1 MPFKTKEENFAS
13 IGRTTPLKVLRL
25 IRELA
30 AKGFTPSQVV
40 EEVLKKFPNTPIVTK
55 SPRSRA
61 EFVTKSRIE
70 LNFQKLKKA
79 DIKHESGEIIKKLS
93 KQELKTAG
101 ENKLDISDFKK
112 LRNKPENKKLTQ
124 EQFAKVLNE
133 GGYKT
138 PKNLGFDKYNVNFF
152 DSKINFKSDYLT
164 KTVDT
169 PEFKKDLDKLEKII
183 KGKYKKIGVASTDLV
198 IQEVFGDGSKY
209 GAPTKYFLKS
219 ADKESYRRYNYP
231 LKFAAQKANK
241 LLKENKILNFQ
252 ASNAEDT
259 AKKIKLISDYSKEVA
274 KEGPTRGL
282 VPELARKN
290 NITISNL
297 ESIIKKAGVFVP
309 IPKRY
314 TSAAE
319 SRRAISDARLDKLR
333 KLGSLAFEQKM
344 GREKTLFL
352 PFFKEDTLIKS
363 GKIKYGPLDLAHR
376 ASYDQFEKLGQ
387 QYSISTLG
395 VDPYKIN
402 REALKTIEA
411 DLKPLYETQLD
422 LYNQAKKFD
431 NVPRNLALAIDAN
444 NNEIAEYIAKNV
456 NTDKNLK
463 GRIIGVQVDP
473 YNLKAGTTP
482 IDYSKS
488 VDFGLFD
495 KPATKLSPEDVRDTR
510 ALFRGQIRQEGKSR
524 GLFKSGEELLKAVEN
539 STARSAA
546 CGKILSKA
554 TGGMASTCAEA
565 IRKDPVGSAQKL
577 AKLDAQSGPLVKVK
591 NAANSFL
598 NFAKKGGKYGA
609 IAAGGAAVAGL
620 VKTFMNDD
628 PTTYLS
634 NEDQQKNMLIDM
646 ITSPIDETPEESP
659 EILDWQLPTLGA
671 VTAAGMI
678 PGGKRVYDVRR
689 RGGVFPTKDG
699 TKVLKPAGPVRSALG
714 LKGVLGKGLAA
725 TATPLGL
732 AALEPLHIAAQI
744 QSGDSLTDIATNPW
758 NYAGPAF
765 ASSLTKEATRF
776 ASPMASK
783 IMRMGLSPTALR
795 GLSRFGGYGLAA
807 SLGIQGL
814 QKFDDWR
821 NKRGWFSEE

>member
-1 MPFKTKEENFAS
+1 MPFKTREEEFFN

-30 AKGFTPSQVV
+30 AKGLSPSQIV

-55 SPRSRA
+55 SSQSRS

-70 LNFQKLKKA
+70 SNYYKLRKA
-79 DIKHESGEIIKKLS
+79 DIKHESGETIKKLS

-101 ENKLDISDFKK
+101 EKKLNVLDFKK

-138 PKNLGFDKYNVNFF
+138 PKNLSFDKNNVNSF
-152 DSKINFKSDYLT
+152 DNQINFKSDYLT

-198 IQEVFGDGSKY
+198 IREVFGDGSKY
-209 GAPTKYFLKS
+209 GVPTQYFLKS

-231 LKFAAQKANK
+231 LKFAAEKANT
-241 LLKENKILNFQ
+241 LLKKNKIYNFQ

-297 ESIIKKAGVFVP
+297 EQIIKKAGVFVP
-309 IPKRY
+309 IPKKYTDEAEKRKVISNERY
-314 TSAAE
+314 T
-319 SRRAISDARLDKLR
+319 KLR
-333 KLGSLAFEQKM
+333 NLGALAFEQKM
-344 GREKTLFL
+344 GRDKTLFL
-352 PFFKEDTLIKS
+352 PFFKEDKLIKA

-376 ASYDQFEKLGQ
+376 TSYDQFEKLGQ
-387 QYSISTLG
+387 KYSISTLG
-395 VDPYKIN
+395 VDPFKIN
-402 REALKTIEA
+402 REALKTVEA

-422 LYNQAKKFD
+422 LYNRAKKFD
-431 NVPRNLALAIDAN
+431 NVPRNLTLAIDAN

-456 NTDKNLK
+456 NTNKNLK
-463 GRIIGVQVDP
+463 GRIVGVQVDP

-488 VDFGLFD
+488 IDFGLFD
-495 KPATKLSPEDVRDTR
+495 KPATELSSEDVRDTR
-510 ALFRGQIRQEGKSR
+510 ALFRGQIKQEGMSR

-554 TGGMASTCAEA
+554 TGGIASTCAEA

-577 AKLDAQSGPLVKVK
+577 AKLDVQSGPLAKVK
-591 NAANSFL
+591 NAATNFL
-598 NFAKKGGKYGA
+598 QRPFVKGAGRFGA
-609 IAAGGAAVAGL
+609 LAAVGAAGAGA
-620 VKTFMNDD
+620 VKAFMNDD

-646 ITSPIDETPEESP
+646 VTGSLDDTPVEEAPIGDAY
-659 EILDWQLPTLGA
+659 LPTLGA
-671 VTAAGMI
+671 VTVAG
-678 PGGKRVYDVRR
+678 
-689 RGGVFPTKDG
+689 T
-699 TKVLKPAGPVRSALG
+699 
-714 LKGVLGKGLAA
+714 AA
-725 TATPLGL
+725 TAPSTIEAARSKRFGKKPSGITKTALKTVGRGLTAAATPLGL
-732 AALEPLHIAAQI
+732 LATEPLYLAEQV
-744 QSGDSLTDIATNPW
+744 QEGDSLGEIATNPF
-758 NYAGPAF
+758 NYLGPAF
-765 ASSLTKEATRF
+765 AGQASDFVTKGLK
-776 ASPMASK
+776 SPGLAK
-783 IMRMGLSPTALR
+783 AMRLGISPSVLKTVSR
-795 GLSRFGGYGLAA
+795 RFGLPGLAL
-807 SLGIQGL
+807 SLGISGYET
-814 QKFDDWR
+814 FDDYR
-821 NKRGWFSEE
+821 NKRGFFSEE

>member
-1 MPFKTKEENFAS
+1 MPFRTKEEQFAS
-13 IGRTTPLKVLRL
+13 IGRTTPLKVLRF

-30 AKGFTPSQVV
+30 AKGLTPSQVID
-40 EEVLKKFPNTPIVTK
+40 EVLKKFPNTPIVTK
-55 SPRSRA
+55 SPQSRT

-70 LNFQKLKKA
+70 SNYHKLKKA

-93 KQELKTAG
+93 KQELKAAG
-101 ENKLDISDFKK
+101 EKKLNVASYQE
-112 LRNKPENKKLTQ
+112 LRNKPENIKLTQ
-124 EQFAKVLNE
+124 EQFTKVLNE

-138 PKNLGFDKYNVNFF
+138 PTNLSFDKRNVNYL
-152 DSKINFKSDYLT
+152 DGEINFKSDYST
-164 KTVDT
+164 KAVDT

-198 IQEVFGDGSKY
+198 IREVFGDGSQY
-209 GAPTKYFLKS
+209 GEPTKYFQKS
-219 ADKESYRRYNYP
+219 IDGKSRRYNYA
-231 LKFAAQKANK
+231 LLAAAKKATK
-241 LLKENKILNFQ
+241 LLKQNKILNLQ
-252 ASNAEDT
+252 NSNADDT
-259 AKKIKLISDYSKEVA
+259 VKKIKLVADYSKEVA

-290 NITISNL
+290 NISISNL
-297 ESIIKKAGVFVP
+297 ESLIKKAGVFVP
-309 IPKRY
+309 IPKKY
-314 TSAAE
+314 TDEAE
-319 SRRAISDARLDKLR
+319 KRRVISDQRLTKLR
-333 KLGSLAFEQKM
+333 KLGALAFEQKM
-344 GREKTLFL
+344 GRDKTLFL

-376 ASYDQFEKLGQ
+376 ASYDQFQKLGQ

-495 KPATKLSPEDVRDTR
+495 KPATELSPEDVRDTR

-577 AKLDAQSGPLVKVK
+577 AELDAQSGPLAKVK
-591 NAANSFL
+591 NAAKGFL
-598 NFAKKGGKYGA
+598 GALGRFGPRIGKYGA
-609 IAAGGAAVAGL
+609 IAAAGALAQPL
-620 VKTFMNDD
+620 VKQFRNDD
-628 PTTYLS
+628 TSTWLTD
-634 NEDQQKNMLIDM
+634 EHQQAGMLDALIEAQERKKPR
-646 ITSPIDETPEESP
+646 S
-659 EILDWQLPTLGA
+659 EILDWGIGA
-671 VTAAGMI
+671 GTVGATAAAVPGTSALYKARRLPFIDKLGKTRAGMG
-678 PGGKRVYDVRR
+678 PLRA
-689 RGGVFPTKDG
+689 G
-699 TKVLKPAGPVRSALG
+699 TIGPAMKLVSGMFTPAGL
-714 LKGVLGKGLAA
+714 LA
-725 TATPLGL
+725 T
-732 AALEPLHIAAQI
+732 EPLRIAQKRREGESWGEI
-744 QSGDSLTDIATNPW
+744 GTDPMTW
-758 NYAGPAF
+758 MGPAF
-765 ASSLTKEATRF
+765 APSMTRMATRGMNP
-776 ASPMASK
+776 ASLLPKLLRLGMSRAALAA
-783 IMRMGLSPTALR
+783 MGPV
-795 GLSRFGGYGLAA
+795 GWVGLAA
-807 SLGIQGL
+807 SLGWEGRKQYQDYKKG
-814 QKFDDWR
+814 
-821 NKRGWFSEE
+821 RGFFAEE

>member
-1 MPFKTKEENFAS
+1 MPFKTKEEEFFNV
-13 IGRTTPLKVLRL
+13 GRTTPLKVLRL

-30 AKGFTPSQVV
+30 AKGFSVSQVV
-40 EEVLKKFPNTPIVTK
+40 DEVLKKFPNEPIVTK
-55 SPRSRA
+55 STRSRT

-70 LNFQKLKKA
+70 TNFQKLKKA

-93 KQELKTAG
+93 KQELKTA
-101 ENKLDISDFKK
+101 EEKKLNISDYKK

-124 EQFAKVLNE
+124 EQFTKVLND

-138 PKNLGFDKYNVNFF
+138 PTNINFDKRNVNYF
-152 DSKINFKSDYLT
+152 DNQINFKSDYLT

-219 ADKESYRRYNYP
+219 ADKENYRRYNYP
-231 LKFAAQKANK
+231 LQFAAKKAK
-241 LLKENKILNFQ
+241 TLLKKNKIHNFES
-252 ASNAEDT
+252 SNADDT
-259 AKKIKLISDYSKEVA
+259 AKKIKIISEYSKEIA
-274 KEGPTRGL
+274 KQGPTRGL
-282 VPELARKN
+282 VPEIARKN

-309 IPKRY
+309 IPKKY
-314 TSAAE
+314 TDDAE
-319 SRRAISDARLDKLR
+319 KRKVISDQRLTKLR
-333 KLGSLAFEQKM
+333 KLGTLAFEQKM
-344 GREKTLFL
+344 GRDKTLFL

-387 QYSISTLG
+387 QYSISSLG

-431 NVPRNLALAIDAN
+431 SVPKNLTLAIDAN

-456 NTDKNLK
+456 NTDPNLK
-463 GRIIGVQVDP
+463 GRILGVQVDP

-482 IDYSKS
+482 VDYSKS
-488 VDFGLFD
+488 IDFGLFD
-495 KPATKLSPEDVRDTR
+495 KPATELSPEDVRDAR
-510 ALFRGQIRQEGKSR
+510 VVLRGQIAQEGKSR
-524 GLFKSGEELLKAVEN
+524 GLFKSGEELLEAVEN

-554 TGGMASTCAEA
+554 TGGIAPTCAEA

-577 AKLDAQSGPLVKVK
+577 AELDVQSGPLAKVK
-591 NAANSFL
+591 NVALGFL
-598 NFAKKGGKYGA
+598 KSGGFKTFSVAGL
-609 IAAGGAAVAGL
+609 AGGAAAAL
-620 VKTFMNDD
+620 VKEFRNDD

-634 NEDQQKNMLIDM
+634 NEDQQKNMLVDM
-646 ITSPIDETPEESP
+646 VTQPISEDMTRPD
-659 EILDWQLPTLGA
+659 ILDFQLPAVGASLAASTALGA
-671 VTAAGMI
+671 PSTIKASRSRGLGVEQKGLIRTGGRVLGRGLGIAAS
-678 PGGKRVYDVRR
+678 P
-689 RGGVFPTKDG
+689 
-699 TKVLKPAGPVRSALG
+699 
-714 LKGVLGKGLAA
+714 GVLA
-725 TATPLGL
+725 PL
-732 AALEPLHIAAQI
+732 AALDITRQVSE
-744 QSGDSLTDIATNPW
+744 GDSLADIGTDPLNYTYPIFAEQTDKLTRGLNPTLRK
-758 NYAGPAF
+758 AARLG
-765 ASSLTKEATRF
+765 
-776 ASPMASK
+776 MSK
-783 IMRMGLSPTALR
+783 PALR
-795 GLSRFGGYGLAA
+795 LLSRAGIAGLGA
-807 SLGIQGL
+807 SLAIQGIGL
-814 QKFDDWR
+814 LDD
-821 NKRGWFSEE
+821 